1 MAVPSEA
8 SSDARAAWAGS
19 EHRQEF
25 RGDAPAK
32 GSGREIPARPI
43 AETRTLGRGP
53 AARAEFDHRIGEKKC
68 NAALH

>member
-25 RGDAPAK
+25 RGDALAN
-32 GSGREIPARPI
+32 GSGSEIPARPV

-68 NAALH
+68 NAALR